1 MTPRDHRY
9 YFRTACLLV
18 YGRAVLAHSL
28 SLIQLG
34 LLVHRNAVRDTSPD
48 RKWLVLDGPVDAVW
62 IENMNT
68 VLDDNKKL
76 CLNSGVCV
84 YVHLCVYACVRV
96 SVCVSVCL
104 CVCESVCVTA
114 RYVFECAQ
122 VDARMQGHRSAKSA
136 LKNCSNTFA
145 FASKV
150 LTDCY
155 ALI

>member
-1 MTPRDHRY
+1 MACLTPRDHRY

-84 YVHLCVYACVRV
+84 
-96 SVCVSVCL
+96 SVCL